1 MESSRK
7 RSLRHAPATPVSIL
21 EVDLTG
27 RRAAH
32 GMGVVTINT
41 DFERIAEVGP
51 LIVRRLKTEFRL
63 GGAAEPAAAT
73 RAAMAHA

>member
-1 MESSRK
+1 
-7 RSLRHAPATPVSIL
+7 
-21 EVDLTG
+21 
-27 RRAAH
+27 
-32 GMGVVTINT
+32 MGVVTINT